1 MNFARRALIFLFV
14 TLLFVCLIPSDVEG
28 SVSWKSAIKNRVLKT
43 WKKSRG
49 AWKLAQKGFRFVA
62 PVSYRIKYDYAQYN
76 LRMNRD
82 DRIKVL
88 CELGRAAFYIRI
100 FKIHGKDTRRE
111 VKPIPLSSFPDPPL
125 MHVHPVL
132 QDPCTTSF
140 FACVATIA
148 KAFDHSQFANPEM
161 FTEAHSSKSNYW
173 QEVHQLDDTSYFPP
187 MADMDDYFVFGTSA
201 MYFMCWM
208 TMLQL
213 PLLRHLPYCS
223 YTDKWFI
230 GFNKHFYSY
239 IEPSVKV
246 NSTYLIDFLDEEPFR
261 CALFSFCPDPC
272 CERRSVY
279 QPSCDHDQLNYCTK
293 QGLSGCH
300 LDLNENTNFFDLIQ
314 NRLNSS
320 CSCPEHGMRYDPNA
334 LMCVDVDE
342 CGEGTAVC
350 SKFNTDCVNTV
361 GGYICVCRAGFK
373 ESNFGCVVNLDPI
386 DDVVVLAT
394 YQTFDLKNV
403 KNDLKLFLWYA
414 TFAFSI
420 FISTE
425 GRSIQDNACNNGTPD
440 VGKLCKLNSHRYQ
453 ARPRNPEQYLKC
465 YQAFD
470 DSTCG
475 IWKIQNCPK
484 GKIFNFYQQKCVKS
498 KTTKTENNDSENGIQ
513 LRYLHPFG
521 YDYGLAYFPVD
532 YAYGYGYGIGYPYYG
547 GYYMPGVYQPY
558 MYGYGGYPT
567 MPGGNIG
574 NVGGG
579 GINPGVGQ
587 PGVPGGGA
595 VQPNPNVGGGMN
607 PGVGQPGA
615 PGGGAVQPNPNVGGG
630 MNPGV
635 GQPGAPGGGAVQ
647 PNPNV
652 GGGMNPGVGQL
663 GNMPNLPVQNG
674 QSLPKDDG
682 KLPNAPGTQNPIYP
696 PPINAAP
703 QMPGNKQNQPNPPT
717 GNEAPTPGADGDSP
731 KNKPGSGSPTTPSNK
746 PPAKNDIPPGWDNIF
761 SFLNAAE
768 FFKNISTNYSKK
780 QTKQKFN
787 LISF

>member
-1 MNFARRALIFLFV
+1 MNFAGRALIFLFIA
-14 TLLFVCLIPSDVEG
+14 LLFTFLIPADVEG

-62 PVSYRIKYDYAQYN
+62 PVSYRIKYDYTQYN
-76 LRMNRD
+76 LRMSRD
-82 DRIKVL
+82 DTTRVL

-111 VKPIPLSSFPDPPL
+111 VKPVPLSSFPDPPL

-161 FTEAHSSKSNYW
+161 FTKAHSSESKRW
-173 QEVHQLDDTSYFPP
+173 QEVDQLDDSSYFPP

-239 IEPSVKV
+239 IYPNIKI

-272 CERRSVY
+272 CERRSVH
-279 QPSCDHDQLNYCTK
+279 QSSCDHDPLNYCTK

-320 CSCPEHGMRYDPNA
+320 CICPEQGMRYDPNA

-386 DDVVVLAT
+386 DDLLLNLHGFAIATENNAVIQKVLNNHCT
-394 YQTFDLKNV
+394 VYQTTSVLENMHILISNLR
-403 KNDLKLFLWYA
+403 NDLKLFLWYA

-420 FISTE
+420 FITTE
-425 GRSIQDNACNNGTPD
+425 GRSTQDNACDNGTPD

-453 ARPRNPEQYLKC
+453 ARPNNPEQYLKC

-470 DSTCG
+470 DTTCG
-475 IWKIQNCPK
+475 IWQIQDCPK
-484 GKIFNFYQQKCVKS
+484 GKVFNFKQQKCVKS
-498 KTTKTENNDSENGIQ
+498 KTTKAKNNDSENGIQ

-521 YDYGLAYFPVD
+521 YDYGLGYFPVD

-574 NVGGG
+574 NAGGG

-587 PGVPGGGA
+587 PAVPGA
-595 VQPNPNVGGGMN
+595 MQPNPNVGG
-607 PGVGQPGA
+607 A
-615 PGGGAVQPNPNVGGG
+615 GGG
-630 MNPGV
+630 MNPNV
-635 GQPGAPGGGAVQ
+635 GQPG
-647 PNPNV
+647 
-652 GGGMNPGVGQL
+652 
-663 GNMPNLPVQNG
+663 NMPNFPGQND

-682 KLPNAPGTQNPIYP
+682 QLPNAPGTQNPVYP
-696 PPINAAP
+696 PPINAAV
-703 QMPGNKQNQPNPPT
+703 QMPGMENNKQNQPNPPT
-717 GNEAPTPGADGDSP
+717 ANKAPTPGADGDSS
-731 KNKPGSGSPTTPSNK
+731 KNKPGSGSPTTPNNK

-761 SFLNAAE
+761 SFLNAA
-768 FFKNISTNYSKK
+768 
-780 QTKQKFN
+780 
-787 LISF
+787 

>member
-1 MNFARRALIFLFV
+1 MNFVRRALIFLFIA
-14 TLLFVCLIPSDVEG
+14 LLFTFLIPPDVEG

-76 LRMNRD
+76 LRMSRD
-82 DRIKVL
+82 DMIRVL

-161 FTEAHSSKSNYW
+161 FTKAHSSVSERW
-173 QEVHQLDDTSYFPP
+173 QEVDQLDDSSYFPP

-239 IEPSVKV
+239 IQPSAKV

-272 CERRSVY
+272 CERRSVH
-279 QPSCDHDQLNYCTK
+279 QASCDHDPLNYCTK

-386 DDVVVLAT
+386 DDVVVIAT
-394 YQTFDLKNV
+394 
-403 KNDLKLFLWYA
+403 A
-414 TFAFSI
+414 
-420 FISTE
+420 
-425 GRSIQDNACNNGTPD
+425 NASQLSSPF
-440 VGKLCKLNSHRYQ
+440 Y
-453 ARPRNPEQYLKC
+453 
-465 YQAFD
+465 
-470 DSTCG
+470 
-475 IWKIQNCPK
+475 CPL
-484 GKIFNFYQQKCVKS
+484 I
-498 KTTKTENNDSENGIQ
+498 TDNDSENGIQ
-513 LRYLHPFG
+513 LRYMHPYG
-521 YDYGLAYFPVD
+521 YDYGLGYFPVD
-532 YAYGYGYGIGYPYYG
+532 YAYGYGYGMGYPYYG

-579 GINPGVGQ
+579 GGGINPGVGQ

-595 VQPNPNVGGGMN
+595 MQPNPNVGGVGGGMN
-607 PGVGQPGA
+607 PGVGQPGV
-615 PGGGAVQPNPNVGGG
+615 PGGGAMPPNPNVGGVGGG

-635 GQPGAPGGGAVQ
+635 GQPGVPGGGAMP
-647 PNPNV
+647 PNPNVGGV
-652 GGGMNPGVGQL
+652 GGGMNPGVGQPGVPGGGAMPPNPNVGGVGGGMNPGVGQP
-663 GNMPNLPVQNG
+663 GNMPNFPGQNG
-674 QSLPKDDG
+674 QSLPNDDG
-682 KLPNAPGTQNPIYP
+682 KLPNAPGPQNPVYP

-703 QMPGNKQNQPNPPT
+703 QMPGMENNKQNQPNPPT
-717 GNEAPTPGADGDSP
+717 ANGAPTPGADGDSP
-731 KNKPGSGSPTTPSNK
+731 KNKPGSGSPTTPNNK

-761 SFLNAAE
+761 SFLNAAGSS
-768 FFKNISTNYSKK
+768 N
-780 QTKQKFN
+780 QK
-787 LISF
+787 SG

>member
-1 MNFARRALIFLFV
+1 MNFTRRALIFLFV

-82 DRIKVL
+82 DKIKVL

-173 QEVHQLDDTSYFPP
+173 QEVHQLDDSSYFPP

-239 IEPSVKV
+239 IKPSVKV

-394 YQTFDLKNV
+394 LQSDFRYFLISTQMTNQAVHQTISDRITAQ
-403 KNDLKLFLWYA
+403 NDLKLFLWYA

-425 GRSIQDNACNNGTPD
+425 GRSIQDKACNNGTPD
-440 VGKLCKLNSHRYQ
+440 VGKLCKLNSHQYQ

-484 GKIFNFYQQKCVKS
+484 GKIFNFYQQKY
-498 KTTKTENNDSENGIQ
+498 NDSENGIQ

-587 PGVPGGGA
+587 PSV
-595 VQPNPNVGGGMN
+595 
-607 PGVGQPGA
+607 
-615 PGGGAVQPNPNVGGG
+615 
-630 MNPGV
+630 
-635 GQPGAPGGGAVQ
+635 PGGGAVQ

-731 KNKPGSGSPTTPSNK
+731 KNKPGSGSPTTPNNK

-761 SFLNAAE
+761 SFLNAA
-768 FFKNISTNYSKK
+768 
-780 QTKQKFN
+780 
-787 LISF
+787 

>member
-1 MNFARRALIFLFV
+1 MNFVRRALIFLFIA
-14 TLLFVCLIPSDVEG
+14 LLFTFLIPPDVEG

-49 AWKLAQKGFRFVA
+49 MWKLAQKGFRFVA

-76 LRMNRD
+76 LRMSRD
-82 DRIKVL
+82 DIIRVL

-161 FTEAHSSKSNYW
+161 FTKAHSSVSERW
-173 QEVHQLDDTSYFPP
+173 QEVDQLDDSSYFPP

-223 YTDKWFI
+223 HTDKWFI

-239 IEPSVKV
+239 IQPSAKV

-272 CERRSVY
+272 CERRSVH
-279 QPSCDHDQLNYCTK
+279 QASCDHDPLNYCTK

-386 DDVVVLAT
+386 DDEEAYKITHAT
-394 YQTFDLKNV
+394 MFTAL
-403 KNDLKLFLWYA
+403 
-414 TFAFSI
+414 
-420 FISTE
+420 
-425 GRSIQDNACNNGTPD
+425 GTPD

-453 ARPRNPEQYLKC
+453 ARPENPEQYLKC

-470 DSTCG
+470 DITCG
-475 IWKIQNCPK
+475 IWQIQDCPK
-484 GKIFNFYQQKCVKS
+484 GKIFNFNQQKCVKS
-498 KTTKTENNDSENGIQ
+498 KTTKAKNNDSENGIQ
-513 LRYLHPFG
+513 LRYMHPYG
-521 YDYGLAYFPVD
+521 YDYGLGYFPVD
-532 YAYGYGYGIGYPYYG
+532 YAYGYGYGMGYPYYG

-558 MYGYGGYPT
+558 IYGYGGYPT

-579 GINPGVGQ
+579 AGINPGVGQ

-595 VQPNPNVGGGMN
+595 MQPNPNVGGVGGGMN
-607 PGVGQPGA
+607 PGVGQPGV
-615 PGGGAVQPNPNVGGG
+615 PGGGAMPPNPNVGGVGGG

-635 GQPGAPGGGAVQ
+635 GQPG
-647 PNPNV
+647 
-652 GGGMNPGVGQL
+652 
-663 GNMPNLPVQNG
+663 NMPNFPGQNG
-674 QSLPKDDG
+674 QSLPNDDG
-682 KLPNAPGTQNPIYP
+682 KLPNAPGPQNPVYP

-703 QMPGNKQNQPNPPT
+703 QMPGMENNKQNQPNPPT
-717 GNEAPTPGADGDSP
+717 ANEAPTPGADGDSP
-731 KNKPGSGSPTTPSNK
+731 KNKPGSGSPTTPNNK
-746 PPAKNDIPPGWDNIF
+746 PPAKNNVPPGWDNIF
-761 SFLNAAE
+761 SFLNAAG
-768 FFKNISTNYSKK
+768 NSN
-780 QTKQKFN
+780 QK
-787 LISF
+787 SG